1 MKTKLTLFFCL
12 LAISCCSFAQ
22 ENRSPKIGFAFS
34 GGGAKGIAHI
44 GILKALE
51 AEGIYPDYI
60 TGTSMG
66 SIVGGLYAIGYSSKQ
81 IEDLAKE
88 IIWDDY
94 FNDNLDRSYLSI
106 EEKSQADRYQ
116 IQFPFKDG
124 RIQLPTGFVGGQKIG
139 LLLSRLTVPIHG
151 VRDFDNFAIPY
162 RGIATDLV
170 TGKRVVLG
178 QGYLPDAIRASMSI
192 PTVFQPVELNNK
204 LLADGGLILN
214 LPVQEA
220 YELGADIVIAFDVGG
235 DLYKKDEFSSVL
247 RVLEQTG
254 SYLGE
259 ISNNNQRALA
269 SVVISPKVGDYS
281 PLSFTHL
288 DSLILEG
295 EKAAQAIMPRLEF
308 LLKNYVRKMPPPS
321 NRKIAE
327 ALRDSFLI
335 QGVDYDVDSPESAEL
350 LRSIF
355 KFKTPSTVSLKELEE
370 QLKTVYTS
378 RFFKRIDYR
387 LLKADEDSYILS
399 IRAEEQSGNFLKAS
413 ANYDSDFGG
422 GILLNATFR
431 NTLIRRSKFSV
442 DLRVSEKPAI
452 LGEYLLYT
460 PTRPNIGIRFSG
472 GYNFFRGLFFNEGQ
486 LLNEF
491 DWRHG
496 RAQLDF
502 FTGITSRLSLSVGY
516 GIEGLSQNKKFFD
529 PDSDEVKLTQQYA
542 FFSLDRDTYNRFHFP
557 TDGSLIGLTAKGI
570 PRGKLR
576 RDNIGSIIENFNFSF
591 RIQGQVSRAFRL
603 SKIFTLQWNNYI
615 GYQKYENG
623 NNLINLFYLGRSL
636 PNEPQHVPFQGLRYM
651 EQPADRYAISC
662 LSLQLEVFN
671 NKFIVGHFNYGYYHV
686 PSFDFFS
693 GTMIAVQQRENYIA
707 GVGLEAGLLTTIG
720 PASFKTQYNL
730 EDNRFNFILHLGY
743 QF

>member
-1 MKTKLTLFFCL
+1 M
-12 LAISCCSFAQ
+12 AQ
-22 ENRSPKIGFAFS
+22 RTRSPKIGFAFS

-44 GILKALE
+44 GVLKALE

-66 SIVGGLYAIGYSSKQ
+66 SIIGGLYAIGYSSEQ
-81 IEDLAKE
+81 IEVLAKD
-88 IIWDDY
+88 ILWDDY
-94 FNDNLDRSYLSI
+94 FNDNLNRSYLSI
-106 EEKSQADRYQ
+106 EEKLQADRYQ

-124 RIQLPTGFVGGQKIG
+124 KIQLPTGFVGGQKIG
-139 LLLSRLTVPIHG
+139 LLLSRLTVPVHGIHNFD
-151 VRDFDNFAIPY
+151 DFSIPY

-170 TGKRVVLG
+170 TGERVLLKE
-178 QGYLPDAIRASMSI
+178 GYLPDAIRASMSI
-192 PTVFQPVELNNK
+192 PTVFQPIELNDK

-220 YELGADIVIAFDVGG
+220 FDMGADIVIALDVGG
-235 DLYKKDEFSSVL
+235 DLYEKDEFSSVL

-259 ISNNNQRALA
+259 ISNQNQRSLA

-281 PLSFTHL
+281 PLSFTDL
-288 DSLILEG
+288 DALIMEG
-295 EKAAQAIMPRLEF
+295 EKATQQILPRLEF
-308 LLKNYVRKMPPPS
+308 LLKNYIRKMPRPAS
-321 NRKIAE
+321 EKVAE

-335 QGVDYDVDSPESAEL
+335 QGVDYDVDAPESAEL

-355 KFKTPSTVSLKELEE
+355 RFKTPKTVSLKDLEE

-378 RFFKRIDYR
+378 RFFKKIDYR
-387 LLKADEDSYILS
+387 LLPAEENSYILS
-399 IRAEEQSGNFLKAS
+399 IRAVEQSGDFLKAS
-413 ANYDSDFGG
+413 ANYDSDYGG

-460 PTRPNIGIRFSG
+460 ATRPNIGIRFSG
-472 GYNFFRGLFFNEGQ
+472 GYNFFKGSFFNNGQ
-486 LLNEF
+486 LINEF

-502 FTGITSRLSLSVGY
+502 FTGLTSRLSLSVGY
-516 GIEGLSQNKKFFD
+516 GVEGLSQNKKFFD

-542 FFSLDRDTYNRFHFP
+542 FFSLDRDTYNRFHYP
-557 TDGSLIGLTAKGI
+557 TQGSIIGLSFKAI
-570 PRGKLR
+570 LRGKIR
-576 RDNIGSIIENFNFSF
+576 RDNIGSIIEDFNFSL
-591 RIQGQVSRAFRL
+591 RIQGKASRAFRL
-603 SKIFTLQWNNYI
+603 NKIFTLQWSNYV

-636 PNEPQHVPFQGLRYM
+636 PNESQHIPFQGLRYM
-651 EQPADRYAISC
+651 EQPADRYAVSG
-662 LSLQLEVFN
+662 LSLQLEAFN
-671 NKFIVGHFNYGYYHV
+671 NKFLVGHFNYGYYHV
-686 PSFDFFS
+686 PAFDFFS
-693 GTMIAVQQRENYIA
+693 GGMIEVQERENYLA
-707 GVGLEAGLLTTIG
+707 GIGLEIGLLTTIG
-720 PASFKTQYNL
+720 PASFMTQYNL
-730 EDNRFNFILHLGY
+730 EDSRVNFILHLGY